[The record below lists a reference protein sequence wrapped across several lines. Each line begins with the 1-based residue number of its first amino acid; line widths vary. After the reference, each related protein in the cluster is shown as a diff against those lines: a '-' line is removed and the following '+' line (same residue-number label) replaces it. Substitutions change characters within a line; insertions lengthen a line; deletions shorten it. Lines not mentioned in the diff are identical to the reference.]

1 MFQICRIKT
10 SSILSIAKALKTF
23 FFFLHNTHLDLHPG
37 MVLRYQRR
45 EAGKDKERGRKDNL
59 KDQREM
65 GHFEDQKVP
74 ELY

>member
-1 MFQICRIKT
+1 MY
-10 SSILSIAKALKTF
+10 
-23 FFFLHNTHLDLHPG
+23 PG
-37 MVLRYQRR
+37 MVLSYQRR